1 MILGDQ
7 LFRRFQCLM
16 SRSLWVAMVTGM
28 SPSPTPTPT
37 PQNKVAQGLTGQAL
51 WAGPAQMQPGFQ
63 IEMVNAPE
71 ASPLEASVFSLA
83 KWGWQWQPPTNQ
95 QAKEPHPHS

>member
-7 LFRRFQCLM
+7 LFRRFQFLM

-28 SPSPTPTPT
+28 SPSPPPTPT
-37 PQNKVAQGLTGQAL
+37 LRNKVAQGLTGQPL
-51 WAGPAQMQPGFQ
+51 WAGPAQRQPGVQ
-63 IEMVNAPE
+63 TEMVNAPE

-83 KWGWQWQPPTNQ
+83 QWGWQWPPPTNQ
-95 QAKEPHPHS
+95 QGKKTRPPS